1 MTLKFLDFNNFP
13 KDADII
19 PFPSDDVTPPVTN
32 IYFDELDTKQ
42 YCLADIF
49 NI

>member
-1 MTLKFLDFNNFP
+1 MTLKFLDFNNLP

-19 PFPSDDVTPPVTN
+19 PLPSDEVTPPVTN
-32 IYFDELDTKQ
+32 IYLDELDTKQ
-42 YCLADIF
+42 YCLVHKF